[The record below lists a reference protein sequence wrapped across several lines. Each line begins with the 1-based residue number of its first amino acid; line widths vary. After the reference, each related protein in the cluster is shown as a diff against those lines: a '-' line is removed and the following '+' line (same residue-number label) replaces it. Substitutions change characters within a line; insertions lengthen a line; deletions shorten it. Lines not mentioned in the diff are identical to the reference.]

1 MSIDNTG
8 IAYACQRIHGTGLR
22 WIDTRIDFRLA
33 PPREITKA
41 VGTALCCF
49 LLAYEQTKVTL
60 LPMPWLCFGQFELN
74 GQTYELR
81 KGGVPAK
88 IQQQPARV
96 LALLA
101 GNAGAL
107 ITRNQIREAIWG
119 SETYVDFEQ
128 SLNFCIR
135 HIRMA
140 LEDSA
145 DHPVF
150 VETLPRLGYR
160 FIAPVE
166 RVDEH
171 TAAASTARIRIGVLP
186 IEESGT
192 AVDDYFTLGLTE
204 DLISALSRVDSERL
218 RVVTGPRLRHDTAI
232 AADLEQI
239 QRDLNLDYL
248 LRGWARRSP
257 DRIRICAQLHDL
269 RDRSLLWSETYDR
282 SPSDLPTVQEEV
294 TRRVSQSLALE
305 LLSVVSTGPRK
316 YARSPAAYDL
326 YLKGRYFWHKITS
339 EGMRSSLHYFNE
351 ALALD
356 PGCAP
361 AYAGLADCYAQMG
374 SVRVA
379 MIKPL
384 DALSKAKPLVERA
397 IEMDNTLPEAHCT
410 LGLLKSWYE
419 LDWAGADRQFR
430 QALSLE
436 PNNLAALLWRSL
448 LLSALGRDDEAI
460 ASAQRAFESNPLS
473 PIVNTY
479 LGVAQT
485 HAGRFDLAIRQL
497 NQAIELD
504 PHYYR
509 AYMFLGLALSWADR
523 SAEAIGVC
531 QKALSLNPENL
542 ESLAF
547 MGDAMAST
555 GDIEGALTALAQL
568 RSTASRYEPALLI
581 ACIYAGL
588 GKPSEMFDCLQR
600 AFEAKCAPLYLV
612 LLHRSF
618 RRYHSDPR
626 YRSFVE
632 SLRLPPG
639 ALPTLLRQYS
649 G

>member
-1 MSIDNTG
+1 
-8 IAYACQRIHGTGLR
+8 
-22 WIDTRIDFRLA
+22 
-33 PPREITKA
+33 
-41 VGTALCCF
+41 
-49 LLAYEQTKVTL
+49 
-60 LPMPWLCFGQFELN
+60 MPWIRFGQFELN

-81 KGGVPAK
+81 KGGAPAK

-96 LALLA
+96 LALLVS
-101 GNAGAL
+101 NAGAL

-135 HIRMA
+135 HIRMS

-145 DHPVF
+145 ENPVF

-171 TAAASTARIRIGVLP
+171 TGPASNARMRIGVLP
-186 IEESGT
+186 IEELGA
-192 AVDDYFTLGLTE
+192 AVEDYFTLGLTE

-218 RVVTGPRLRHDTAI
+218 RVVAGPRLRCDNATE
-232 AADLEQI
+232 ADLEQI

-248 LRGWARRSP
+248 LRGWVRRSSNA
-257 DRIRICAQLHDL
+257 IRICSQLHDL
-269 RDRSLLWSETYDR
+269 HDKSVLWSETYDR
-282 SPSDLPTVQEEV
+282 SASDLPALQEEM
-294 TRRVSQSLALE
+294 TRRVSQSLAFE
-305 LLSVVSTGPRK
+305 LLPASFIGPRK

-326 YLKGRYFWHKITS
+326 YLKGRYFWHKMTS
-339 EGMRSSLHYFNE
+339 HGMRSALHYFTE

-356 PGCAP
+356 PECAP
-361 AYAGLADCYAQMG
+361 ADAGLADCYAQMG

-379 MIKPL
+379 MMKPL
-384 DALSKAKPLVERA
+384 EALAKAKPLVERA
-397 IEMDNTLPEAHCT
+397 MEMDNTLPEAHCT

-419 LDWAGADRQFR
+419 LDWAGADQEFR
-430 QALSLE
+430 QALCLE

-448 LLSALGRDDEAI
+448 LLSVLGRDDEAI

-485 HAGRFDLAIRQL
+485 HAGQFDLAIRQL

-509 AYMFLGLALSWADR
+509 AHMFLGSALSWADR
-523 SAEAIGVC
+523 DAEAIDVY
-531 QKALSLNPENL
+531 KNALALNPENL
-542 ESLAF
+542 ESLAY
-547 MGDAMAST
+547 MGGALALT
-555 GDIEGALTALAQL
+555 GDIEGARDAVAQL
-568 RSTASRYEPALLI
+568 RSTASRYEPALLV
-581 ACIYAGL
+581 ACIYGSL

-600 AFEAKCAPLYLV
+600 AFEAKCAPLYIV
-612 LLHRSF
+612 LLYKSF

-639 ALPTLLRQYS
+639 AAPTLLRQYS

>member
-1 MSIDNTG
+1 
-8 IAYACQRIHGTGLR
+8 
-22 WIDTRIDFRLA
+22 
-33 PPREITKA
+33 
-41 VGTALCCF
+41 
-49 LLAYEQTKVTL
+49 
-60 LPMPWLCFGQFELN
+60 MPWICFGPFELN

-88 IQQQPARV
+88 IQHQPARV

-101 GNAGAL
+101 SNAGTL

-145 DHPVF
+145 DNPVF

-171 TAAASTARIRIGVLP
+171 TGAPGKARIRIGVLP
-186 IEESGT
+186 IEELGT
-192 AVDDYFTLGLTE
+192 AVQDYFTLGLTE

-218 RVVTGPRLRHDTAI
+218 RVVAGPRLRHDSAI
-232 AADLEQI
+232 EADLEQI

-248 LRGWARRSP
+248 LRGWVRRSP
-257 DRIRICAQLHDL
+257 NKIRICAQLHDL

-282 SPSDLPTVQEEV
+282 SASDLPALQEEV

-305 LLSVVSTGPRK
+305 LLSAASIGPRK

-326 YLKGRYFWHKITS
+326 YLKGRYFWHKMTS
-339 EGMRSSLHYFNE
+339 EGMRSSLHYFTE

-361 AYAGLADCYAQMG
+361 AYAGVADCYAQMG
-374 SVRVA
+374 SIRVA
-379 MIKPL
+379 MMKPL

-419 LDWAGADRQFR
+419 LDWAGADQQFR
-430 QALSLE
+430 QALCLE
-436 PNNLAALLWRSL
+436 PNNLVALLWRSL
-448 LLSALGRDDEAI
+448 LLSVLGRDDEAV
-460 ASAQRAFESNPLS
+460 ASVQRALESNPLS

-485 HAGRFDLAIRQL
+485 HAGQFDLAIRQL
-497 NQAIELD
+497 NQTIELD

-509 AYMFLGLALSWADR
+509 AYMFLGSALSWAERDQD
-523 SAEAIGVC
+523 AIAAYE
-531 QKALSLNPENL
+531 KALSLNPENL
-542 ESLAF
+542 ESLTF
-547 MGDAMAST
+547 MGSAMAST
-555 GDIEGALTALAQL
+555 GDIDGALDVLARL
-568 RSTASRYEPALLI
+568 RSTAGRYEPTLLI

-588 GKPSEMFDCLQR
+588 GKPAEMFDCLQR
-600 AFEAKCAPLYLV
+600 AFEAKCAPLYVV
-612 LLHRSF
+612 LLLKSF
-618 RRYHSDPR
+618 RRYQSDPR
-626 YRSFVE
+626 YRSFVG
-632 SLRLPPG
+632 SLGLPRCLYANAPIF
-639 ALPTLLRQYS
+639 
-649 G
+649 